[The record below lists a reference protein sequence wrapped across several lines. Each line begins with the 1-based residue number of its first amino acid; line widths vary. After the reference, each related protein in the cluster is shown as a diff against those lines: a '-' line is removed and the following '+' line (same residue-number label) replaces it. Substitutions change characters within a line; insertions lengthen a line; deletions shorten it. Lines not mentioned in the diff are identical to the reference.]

1 MHYKLF
7 IFMFLP
13 YWGSNHSIRKLAF
26 LRDNTL
32 DMDSPRML
40 FKKAVI
46 GKRSPENVNVADF
59 NTNSQTTTRK
69 IKSPYKIGQ

>member
-46 GKRSPENVNVADF
+46 RKRAL
-59 NTNSQTTTRK
+59 RM
-69 IKSPYKIGQ
+69 

>member
-1 MHYKLF
+1 MHYRLF

-13 YWGSNHSIRKLAF
+13 YWGPNHFIRKLTF

-32 DMDSPRML
+32 DMNSPRML

-46 GKRSPENVNVADF
+46 RKRSPENVTVADF
-59 NTNSQTTTRK
+59 NTNPRTTTRK
-69 IKSPYKIGQ
+69 IKSPHKIGQ